1 MATWTGHPLIRPS
14 NASEPVQLFLLTCSL
29 IGLQFAWGTEMTYCS
44 PFLLSLGMSK
54 SGLSLVWVAGPL
66 SGLVMQPVIGMV
78 SDRWTG
84 KWGRRRPF
92 MVAGTAGVV
101 LCLLVLGWCG
111 DVVGLFVEDEDTK
124 RSLTIGLAV
133 VDIYLLDFIINV
145 VQSTCRSLIVDTLP
159 VEKQQLGSAWASR
172 MIGLGHMMVYAVG
185 ALDLSKILGSTFMG
199 DSQFKKVCAIAALA
213 IAIAQGTTCWA
224 VKERV
229 FVSDGKMVE
238 SKSKTALSMAKD
250 LYTTLRTLPPR
261 ISAICWV
268 QFWSW
273 IGWFPFLFYGSTWV
287 GEIYLRYDAPS
298 EPSSSNDALADVG
311 RVGSRALIVFS
322 FVSFGLSIILPYLAR
337 SPADDEKPPFTPRPP
352 RSLEPVLSKIPPWKS
367 WKPTLPVAWLI
378 ANLAFTASMIF
389 APLVQ
394 SVHFATILVAIC
406 GLPWAIGG
414 WASFALIGTEI
425 NKLSSSSSANGSAY
439 ARLSPNE
446 DLELAPSSTLHIRHA
461 SDMSTTSSNPDEE
474 EENDDPHNRHSE
486 SSTRRGSNSNSN
498 KPTSSSTGEMAG
510 VYLGV
515 LNIFTTLPQFVGT
528 GISTL
533 VFSVLEPGLSPEL
546 AQHADP
552 EEHHGKDGVSG
563 IGICLFIGAVC
574 SAWAAWKCR
583 RLD

>member
-1 MATWTGHPLIRPS
+1 MATWTGHPLIRPAS
-14 NASEPVQLFLLTCSL
+14 ASEPIQLFLLTCSL

-92 MVAGTAGVV
+92 MVTGTVGVV
-101 LCLLVLGWCG
+101 VCLLVLGWCG
-111 DVVGLFVEDEDTK
+111 DLVGLFVSDEDRK
-124 RSLTIGLAV
+124 RSLTIALAV
-133 VDIYLLDFIINV
+133 VDIYLLDFIINI

-159 VEKQQLGSAWASR
+159 IEKQQLGSAWASR
-172 MIGLGHMMVYAVG
+172 MIGLGHMLVYAVG
-185 ALDLSKILGSTFMG
+185 ALDLGKILGKNLLG
-199 DSQFKKVCAIAALA
+199 DSQFKKVCVIAALA
-213 IAIAQGTTCWA
+213 IAVAQGATCWA

-229 FVSDGKMVE
+229 FVSDGRMAE
-238 SKSKTALSMAKD
+238 SKGKTAIAMVKD

-287 GEIYLRYDAPS
+287 GEIYLRYDAPD
-298 EPSSSNDALADVG
+298 EPSGDALADVG

-337 SPADDEKPPFTPRPP
+337 SPTDDEKPPFTPRPP
-352 RSLEPVLSKIPPWKS
+352 RRLEPVLSRVPAWNS
-367 WKPTLPVAWLI
+367 WKPTLPIAWLI
-378 ANLAFTASMIF
+378 ANLTFTLSMLF
-389 APLVQ
+389 APVVH
-394 SVHFATILVAIC
+394 SVHFATILVALC

-425 NKLSSSSSANGSAY
+425 NKLSSTSNSNY
-439 ARLSPNE
+439 ARLSPDD
-446 DLELAPSSTLHIRHA
+446 DLELAPSTLHIRHA
-461 SDMSTTSSNPDEE
+461 SDLTNTSDPDHDASIA
-474 EENDDPHNRHSE
+474 NNA
-486 SSTRRGSNSNSN
+486 SS
-498 KPTSSSTGEMAG
+498 SSSTGEMAG

-533 VFSVLEPGLSPEL
+533 VFSILEPGKSPEL
-546 AQHADP
+546 AQHAHPD
-552 EEHHGKDGVSG
+552 EHHGTDGVSG
-563 IGICLFIGAVC
+563 IGVCLFIGAVC
-574 SAWAAWKCR
+574 AACAAWKCR
-583 RLD
+583 SLG

>member
-1 MATWTGHPLIRPS
+1 MATWTGHPLIRPAS
-14 NASEPVQLFLLTCSL
+14 ASEPIQLFLLTCSL

-66 SGLVMQPVIGMV
+66 SGLVMQPIIGMV

-92 MVAGTAGVV
+92 MAVGTAGVV
-101 LCLLVLGWCG
+101 VCLLVLGWCS
-111 DVVGLFVEDEDTK
+111 DLVGLFVGDEQ
-124 RSLTIGLAV
+124 RRRELTIALAV

-159 VEKQQLGSAWASR
+159 IEKQQLGSAWVSR
-172 MIGLGHMMVYAVG
+172 MIGLGHMLVYAVG
-185 ALDLSKILGSTFMG
+185 ALDLNKILGSTFLG
-199 DSQFKKVCAIAALA
+199 DSQFKKVCVIAALA

-224 VKERV
+224 VTERV
-229 FVSDGKMVE
+229 FVSTSGE
-238 SKSKTALSMAKD
+238 IEQSKTKAAVAMVKD
-250 LYTTLRTLPPR
+250 LYATLRSLPPR

-298 EPSSSNDALADVG
+298 DTTSDALSDVG

-337 SPADDEKPPFTPRPP
+337 SPSDEEKPPFTPRPP
-352 RSLEPVLSKIPPWKS
+352 RSMEAVLSKVPSWNS
-367 WKPTLPVAWLI
+367 WKPTLPMAWLL
-378 ANLAFTASMIF
+378 ANLAFTASMLF
-389 APLVQ
+389 APVVH
-394 SVHFATILVAIC
+394 SVHFATILVAVC
-406 GLPWAIGG
+406 GAPWAIGG

-425 NKLSSSSSANGSAY
+425 NKLSASPNNPSTAAY
-439 ARLSPNE
+439 ARLST
-446 DLELAPSSTLHIRHA
+446 DDYLELAPASTLHVRHA
-461 SDMSTTSSNPDEE
+461 SADSTLEGAD
-474 EENDDPHNRHSE
+474 
-486 SSTRRGSNSNSN
+486 GSAGNT
-498 KPTSSSTGEMAG
+498 TSSSTGEMAG

-528 GISTL
+528 AISTL
-533 VFSVLEPGLSPEL
+533 VFSILEPGKSPEL
-546 AQHADP
+546 AQHAKP
-552 EEHHGKDGVSG
+552 EEHHGTEGANG
-563 IGICLFIGAVC
+563 IGVCLFIGAIC
-574 SAWAAWKCR
+574 AGWAAWRCR
-583 RLD
+583 ALGS

>member
-287 GEIYLRYDAPS
+287 GEIYLRYDAPE
-298 EPSSSNDALADVG
+298 EPSNDALADVG

-337 SPADDEKPPFTPRPP
+337 SPTDDEKPPFTPRPP
-352 RSLEPVLSKIPPWKS
+352 RSLEPVLSKIPPWNS

-425 NKLSSSSSANGSAY
+425 NKLSSSSANGSAY

-461 SDMSTTSSNPDEE
+461 SDMSTTSGPEE
-474 EENDDPHNRHSE
+474 GGGGGGGEDFHDRHSE
-486 SSTRRGSNSNSN
+486 SSTRGGSN
-498 KPTSSSTGEMAG
+498 KPTSSTGEMAG

-583 RLD
+583 RLE

>member
-1 MATWTGHPLIRPS
+1 MATWTGHPMIRPTS
-14 NASEPVQLFLLTCSL
+14 ASEPIQLFLLTCSL
-29 IGLQFAWGTEMTYCS
+29 VGLQFAWGTEMTYCS

-66 SGLVMQPVIGMV
+66 SGLVMQPLVGMV

-92 MVAGTAGVV
+92 MVVGTVGVV
-101 LCLLVLGWCG
+101 VCLLLLGWCG
-111 DVVGLFVEDEDTK
+111 DLVGLFVEGEERK
-124 RSLTIGLAV
+124 RSFTIGVAV
-133 VDIYLLDFIINV
+133 VVIYLLDFIINV

-159 VEKQQLGSAWASR
+159 VEKQPLGSAWASR
-172 MIGLGHMMVYAVG
+172 MGGLGSILVYGVG
-185 ALDLSKILGSTFMG
+185 ALDLNGIFGSTFLG
-199 DSQFKKVCAIAALA
+199 DSQFKKVCVIAALA
-213 IAIAQGTTCWA
+213 IAIAQGATCWA

-229 FVSDGKMVE
+229 FVSDGKMAE
-238 SKSKTALSMAKD
+238 SKSKTAVAMVKD
-250 LYTTLRTLPPR
+250 LYTTMRTLPPR

-287 GEIYLRYDAPS
+287 GEIYLRYDAPQDA
-298 EPSSSNDALADVG
+298 SSDALSDVG

-337 SPADDEKPPFTPRPP
+337 GPEDDEKPPFTPRPP
-352 RSLEPVLSKIPPWKS
+352 RSLQPVLSKVPMWNS
-367 WKPTLPVAWLI
+367 WKPTLPVAWLL
-378 ANLAFTASMIF
+378 ANITFTATMLF
-389 APLVQ
+389 APAVH
-394 SVHFATILVAIC
+394 SVHFATILVAVC

-425 NKLSSSSSANGSAY
+425 NKLSSSTNSTTNY
-439 ARLSPNE
+439 ARLSPDD
-446 DLELAPSSTLHIRHA
+446 DLELSAPAAASTLHIRHA
-461 SDMSTTSSNPDEE
+461 SDLSDAPATNTS
-474 EENDDPHNRHSE
+474 
-486 SSTRRGSNSNSN
+486 
-498 KPTSSSTGEMAG
+498 SSSTGESAG

-533 VFSVLEPGLSPEL
+533 VFSILEPGKSPEL
-546 AQHADP
+546 AQHASP
-552 EEHHGKDGVSG
+552 EEHHGTDGVSG
-563 IGICLFIGAVC
+563 IGVCLFIGAVC

-583 RLD
+583 SLG

>member
-1 MATWTGHPLIRPS
+1 MATWTGHPMIRPTS
-14 NASEPVQLFLLTCSL
+14 ASEPIQLFLLTCSL
-29 IGLQFAWGTEMTYCS
+29 VGLQFAWGTEMTYCS

-66 SGLVMQPVIGMV
+66 SGLVMQPLVGMV

-92 MVAGTAGVV
+92 MVVGTVGVV
-101 LCLLVLGWCG
+101 VCLLLLGWCG
-111 DVVGLFVEDEDTK
+111 DLVGLFVEGEDRK
-124 RSLTIGLAV
+124 RSWTIGLAV
-133 VDIYLLDFIINV
+133 VVIYLLDFIINI

-159 VEKQQLGSAWASR
+159 IEKQPLGSAWASR
-172 MIGLGHMMVYAVG
+172 MGGLGSILVYGVG
-185 ALDLSKILGSTFMG
+185 ALDLNAIFGETLLG
-199 DSQFKKVCAIAALA
+199 DSQFKKVCVIAAFAIAV
-213 IAIAQGTTCWA
+213 AQGATCWA

-229 FVSDGKMVE
+229 FVSDGKVAE
-238 SKSKTALSMAKD
+238 SNSKTAVAMIKD

-287 GEIYLRYDAPS
+287 GEIYLRYDAPQDA
-298 EPSSSNDALADVG
+298 SSDALSNVG

-337 SPADDEKPPFTPRPP
+337 GPEDDEKPPFTPRPP
-352 RSLEPVLSKIPPWKS
+352 RSLEPVLSKVPLWNS
-367 WKPTLPVAWLI
+367 WKPTLPAAWLI
-378 ANLAFTASMIF
+378 ANITFTASMLF
-389 APLVQ
+389 APVVH
-394 SVHFATILVAIC
+394 SVHFATILVALC

-425 NKLSSSSSANGSAY
+425 NKLSSPSSATNY
-439 ARLSPNE
+439 ARLSPDD
-446 DLELAPSSTLHIRHA
+446 DLELAPGASTSTLHVRHA
-461 SDMSTTSSNPDEE
+461 SDLSDIDNTHST
-474 EENDDPHNRHSE
+474 
-486 SSTRRGSNSNSN
+486 STG
-498 KPTSSSTGEMAG
+498 TSSTGESAG

-533 VFSVLEPGLSPEL
+533 VFSILEPGKSPEL
-546 AQHADP
+546 AQHASP
-552 EEHHGKDGVSG
+552 EEHHGTDGVSG
-563 IGICLFIGAVC
+563 IGVCLFIGAVC

-583 RLD
+583 RLG

>member
-1 MATWTGHPLIRPS
+1 MATWTGHPMIRPTS
-14 NASEPVQLFLLTCSL
+14 ASEPIQLFLLTCSL
-29 IGLQFAWGTEMTYCS
+29 VGLQFAWGTEMTYCS

-66 SGLVMQPVIGMV
+66 SGLVMQPLVGMI

-92 MVAGTAGVV
+92 MVAGTVGVV
-101 LCLLVLGWCG
+101 VCLLLLGWCG
-111 DVVGLFVEDEDTK
+111 DLVGVFVGDEDRK
-124 RSLTIGLAV
+124 RSFTIAVAV
-133 VDIYLLDFIINV
+133 VVIYLLDFIINI

-159 VEKQQLGSAWASR
+159 IEKQPLGSAWASR
-172 MIGLGHMMVYAVG
+172 MGGLGSILVYGVG
-185 ALDLSKILGSTFMG
+185 ALDLSKVLGPTLFG
-199 DSQFKKVCAIAALA
+199 DSQFKKVCVIAALA
-213 IAIAQGTTCWA
+213 IAVAQGATCWA

-229 FVSDGKMVE
+229 FVSDGKVAE
-238 SKSKTALSMAKD
+238 SKSKTAVAMVKD
-250 LYTTLRTLPPR
+250 LFTTLRTLPPR

-287 GEIYLRYDAPS
+287 GEIYLRYDAPQDA
-298 EPSSSNDALADVG
+298 SSDALSDVG

-337 SPADDEKPPFTPRPP
+337 GPADDEKPPFTRRPP
-352 RSLEPVLSKIPPWKS
+352 RSLEPVLSRVPAWNS

-378 ANLAFTASMIF
+378 ANITFTASMFF
-389 APLVQ
+389 APVVQ
-394 SVHFATILVAIC
+394 SMHFATILVALC
-406 GLPWAIGG
+406 GIPWAIGG

-425 NKLSSSSSANGSAY
+425 NKLSSPNSSSNTNY
-439 ARLSPNE
+439 ARLSPDD
-446 DLELAPSSTLHIRHA
+446 DLELAPSTLHIRHA
-461 SDMSTTSSNPDEE
+461 SDLSTSSDPDIG
-474 EENDDPHNRHSE
+474 NTS
-486 SSTRRGSNSNSN
+486 GA
-498 KPTSSSTGEMAG
+498 SSSTGEMAG

-533 VFSVLEPGLSPEL
+533 VFSILEPGKSPEL
-546 AQHADP
+546 AQHASP
-552 EEHHGKDGVSG
+552 EEHHGTDGFSG
-563 IGICLFIGAVC
+563 IGVCLFIGAIC

-583 RLD
+583 SLS